1 MEVEGGAGDEMS
13 SGRGKGRVLEPEM
26 TGTEDPVQDAEQRRK
41 RGTVRGRGKGSEND
55 FPWFAYISLFL
66 LYHSQ
71 R

>member
-1 MEVEGGAGDEMS
+1 MDLVLSTTRFMAL
-13 SGRGKGRVLEPEM
+13 GRPL
-26 TGTEDPVQDAEQRRK
+26 TFSDAEQRRK

>member
-41 RGTVRGRGKGSEND
+41 RSHIYT
-55 FPWFAYISLFL
+55 
-66 LYHSQ
+66 
-71 R
+71 